1 VQKSQDAP
9 TVLVRVRLSAGLPRW
24 LREGPYGKAAVA
36 AMQKENIYDKVK
48 DKSVLGENISQ
59 TASFVASGSADVG
72 IIALSLGE
80 PESRHT

>member
-1 VQKSQDAP
+1 
-9 TVLVRVRLSAGLPRW
+9 
-24 LREGPYGKAAVA
+24 
-36 AMQKENIYDKVK
+36 MQKENIYDKVK